1 MLPEKVTIS
10 KKNEEKKEEE
20 KKDGEAAQNKNEGYW

>member
-1 MLPEKVTIS
+1 MLPEKVSIS

-20 KKDGEAAQNKNEGYW
+20 KKDGEAALNKNEGYW

>member
-1 MLPEKVTIS
+1 MLPEKVAIS

-20 KKDGEAAQNKNEGYW
+20 KKDGEVAQNKNEGYW